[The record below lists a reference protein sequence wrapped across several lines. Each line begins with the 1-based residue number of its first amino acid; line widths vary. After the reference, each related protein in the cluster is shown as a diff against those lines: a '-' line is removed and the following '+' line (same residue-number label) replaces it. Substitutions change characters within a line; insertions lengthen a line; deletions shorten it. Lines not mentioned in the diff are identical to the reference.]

1 MKYFHQLLLAISL
14 CLGMVMRVEVLASVS
29 PPAIPAASE
38 ACSKTQSSKD
48 GQALPTAELVDE
60 LCVVY
65 KNEKCETTNTCDLEE
80 IGYWVKHFERK
91 AIKSRGPE
99 PEQGTMAYLWYKTQ
113 TLDTLEKYVFVQYVR
128 GCTYDVLYGEGET
141 RGYFPETPHG
151 GKANAPFC
159 FPEWEIDTTG
169 RDPVYTS
176 EPDESP
182 LRHYYAQWT
191 QVAREFP
198 TKTAK
203 NYGEEKPTYPVLGMV
218 DTPTRAYVRK
228 WGNGKI
234 FAHNTAL
241 QFRSCLYKTAD
252 VPTDLD
258 AKKTIAAEP
267 LKCMEWQSI
276 HIYDP
281 KSDKI
286 VSPALVPD
294 ICKDIRDALV
304 PFIIRP

>member
-1 MKYFHQLLLAISL
+1 MKTFCNLLLAVSV
-14 CLGMVMRVEVLASVS
+14 CVGMGVHGSTFASV
-29 PPAIPAASE
+29 PPSTTPASE
-38 ACSKTQSSKD
+38 PCSKTQSTKE
-48 GQALPTAELVDE
+48 GKALPTALLVDE
-60 LCVVY
+60 QCVVY
-65 KNEKCETTNTCDLEE
+65 KNEKCEITNTCDLEE
-80 IGYWVKHFERK
+80 IGSWVKHFERAEK
-91 AIKSRGPE
+91 KSRGPE
-99 PEQGTMAYLWYKTQ
+99 PEQGSMVYLWYKTQ
-113 TLDTLEKYVFVQYVR
+113 SLDTLEKYVFVQYVR
-128 GCTYDVLYGEGET
+128 GCTYDVLYGDGDPK
-141 RGYFPETPHG
+141 GYFPEAPHG

-159 FPEWEIDTTG
+159 FPDWEIDTTG

-218 DTPTRAYVRK
+218 DSPTRAYVRK

-258 AKKTIAAEP
+258 VKKSITAEP
-267 LKCMEWQSI
+267 LKCVEWQSI

-281 KSDKI
+281 KADKI
-286 VSPALVPD
+286 VSPQGLPD
-294 ICKDIRDALV
+294 ICKEIKDALV
-304 PFIIRP
+304 PFLIRP